1 MVPDKDHIALI
12 LLWKEPPKV
21 MTKSVFTVHLSK
33 SAGNEMK
40 PFIEKIID
48 QDDRKMR
55 IKALAF
61 DSATGSSGDNL
72 IGYVFEFIQNKD
84 VCYSFAAI
92 VIAWIRSRSGRSI
105 IIRKGNTVIEAKGL
119 TEKELKDILSQTDS
133 TIHIDG

>member
-1 MVPDKDHIALI
+1 
-12 LLWKEPPKV
+12 

-48 QDDRKMR
+48 HDDRKMR
-55 IKALAF
+55 IKAMAF

-72 IGYVFEFIQNKD
+72 IGYVFEFIKNKD

-92 VIAWIRSRSGRSI
+92 VIAWIRSRSGRTV
-105 IIRKGNTVIEAKGL
+105 IIRKGDTVIEAKGL
-119 TEKELKDILSQTDS
+119 TEKELSEILSKTDS
-133 TIHIDG
+133 SIHID